1 MMGEG
6 IKCRSGG
13 FEEILRFELVSRKTD
28 GRELKSLTYT
38 ARSKNDHL
46 QNGFLHK
53 ETKNGDITPVSE
65 GIVALG
71 CPTHICIGGLIHV
84 FCSGDAAA
92 NTVRVGKKLLRLFG
106 RPKTPRIA
114 RARTGGERG

>member
-1 MMGEG
+1 MIGEG

-46 QNGFLHK
+46 RNGFLH
-53 ETKNGDITPVSE
+53 EGTKNGDITPVS
-65 GIVALG
+65 GCIVALG
-71 CPTHICIGGLIHV
+71 CPTHICISGLIHV
-84 FCSGDAAA
+84 FSSGDTAASSFGE
-92 NTVRVGKKLLRLFG
+92 GKKLLRLFG
-106 RPKTPRIA
+106 RPKTLCI
-114 RARTGGERG
+114 